1 MAAPPRI
8 NLIREIIL
16 ITRTV
21 SQSIITVV
29 PIRLIRFLTV
39 AYSLFIYTAL
49 NHGGK
54 PTSSNTY
61 ITLNRTTNSTIILH
75 IIPVVLIIAK
85 PEIIII
91 Q

>member
-8 NLIREIIL
+8 NLIREILL

-21 SQSIITVV
+21 RQSITTIL
-29 PIRLIRFLTV
+29 PIGLIRFLTV
-39 AYSLFIYTAL
+39 GYSLFIYTAL

-61 ITLNRTTNSTIILH
+61 ITLNRTSNTTIILH
-75 IIPVVLIIAK
+75 LIPVVLIIAK

-91 Q
+91 